1 MFTLISTTTTT
12 ISTKTEV
19 EGAFNLLIVTVLSA
33 PQSVI
38 SSAVQSL
45 IDTLT
50 KTESN
55 KTSLKQKM

>member
-45 IDTLT
+45 VDTLT

>member
-1 MFTLISTTTTT
+1 LQQ
-12 ISTKTEV
+12 TEV

-33 PQSVI
+33 PQAVI
-38 SSAVQSL
+38 SSAVEAL
-45 IDTLT
+45 VETLA

>member
-1 MFTLISTTTTT
+1 MFTLILITTT

-33 PQSVI
+33 PQTAI

-45 IDTLT
+45 VDTLT